1 MFRHKK
7 TKKRTMRRRY
17 NKKSR
22 KNFKGGAVP
31 DFIAVMKSLIP
42 ANHTASMNTGSGLPT
57 KASTSNPFIKGG
69 NPNNKLPNTI
79 LNNTNRWR
87 ERARENVLD
96 NRLKTVRNN
105 MLDDPVPVGS
115 PLTKAEEKGITAMK
129 TLRER
134 ARENVLDTRLRNI
147 RHNMLDDPVPVGS
160 PLTKAEEK
168 GITAMKTLR
177 ERARENVLDKRLR
190 NIRHNMLDEPDLI
203 GLPLTRVE
211 EKGVTAMKNLR
222 ERARENVLDKRLR
235 TIRHNVLGG
244 KKTRKSRKN
253 KTTQKGGLARSASHK
268 TWVCRGN
275 IGCAKNINIY

>member
-69 NPNNKLPNTI
+69 NPNSKLTNI
-79 LNNTNRWR
+79 MINNTNRWR
-87 ERARENVLD
+87 ETARENILD

-105 MLDDPVPVGS
+105 MLDEPVPVGL
-115 PLTKAEEKGITAMK
+115 PLTKVEEKGITAMK

-134 ARENVLDTRLRNI
+134 ARENILDNRLKTVRN
-147 RHNMLDDPVPVGS
+147 
-160 PLTKAEEK
+160 
-168 GITAMKTLR
+168 
-177 ERARENVLDKRLR
+177 
-190 NIRHNMLDEPDLI
+190 NMLDEPVPV
-203 GLPLTRVE
+203 GLPLTKVE
-211 EKGVTAMKNLR
+211 EKGITAMKNLR

-244 KKTRKSRKN
+244 KKTKKSRKI
-253 KTTQKGGLARSASHK
+253 KTTQKGGLARGASHK